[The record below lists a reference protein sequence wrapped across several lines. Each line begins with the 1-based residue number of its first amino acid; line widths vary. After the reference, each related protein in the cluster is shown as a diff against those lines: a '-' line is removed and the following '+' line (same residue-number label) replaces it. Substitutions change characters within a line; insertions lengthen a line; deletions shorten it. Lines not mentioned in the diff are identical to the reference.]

1 MYCSNSKIFIED
13 DDICVTCENYIKDVN
28 CPLLSA
34 LVQGDVFLE
43 ENLIVKKCGFYKE
56 FKRYLHIVRSKKNEN
71 NNIG

>member
-1 MYCSNSKIFIED
+1 MYCSDSKIFIED
-13 DDICVTCENYIKDVN
+13 EDICITCENYVKELN

-43 ENLIVKKCGFYKE
+43 ESLIVKRCGFYKE

-71 NNIG
+71 NNVN